1 MFVWFVWLDFSCI
14 CLFIAKMS
22 MFASREALKVIYGDF
37 TRNIAKLVV
46 GLQNGEFADL
56 ASQTDRDNF
65 RRELLALEFEWVN
78 RFTPDDSKP
87 ATFDDDFIE
96 YSNDF
101 ISYIRRRFDS
111 ISNRICAKTSGSFPY
126 F

>member
-1 MFVWFVWLDFSCI
+1 
-14 CLFIAKMS
+14 MS

-65 RRELLALEFEWVN
+65 RRELLALEYEWVN

-111 ISNRICAKTSGSFPY
+111 ISNRIRAKTSGSFPY

>member
-1 MFVWFVWLDFSCI
+1 
-14 CLFIAKMS
+14 MS

-101 ISYIRRRFDS
+101 IAYIRRRFDS

>member
-1 MFVWFVWLDFSCI
+1 
-14 CLFIAKMS
+14 

-65 RRELLALEFEWVN
+65 RRELLALEYEWVN

-111 ISNRICAKTSGSFPY
+111 ISNRIRAKTSLNFPY

>member
-1 MFVWFVWLDFSCI
+1 MFVWSVWLDFSCVW
-14 CLFIAKMS
+14 LFIAKMS

>member
-1 MFVWFVWLDFSCI
+1 
-14 CLFIAKMS
+14 MS

-65 RRELLALEFEWVN
+65 RRELLDLEFEWVN

-111 ISNRICAKTSGSFPY
+111 ISNRIRAKTSLSFPY

>member
-14 CLFIAKMS
+14 WLFIAKMS

-65 RRELLALEFEWVN
+65 RRELLDLEFEWVN

-111 ISNRICAKTSGSFPY
+111 ISTRIRAKTSLNFPY